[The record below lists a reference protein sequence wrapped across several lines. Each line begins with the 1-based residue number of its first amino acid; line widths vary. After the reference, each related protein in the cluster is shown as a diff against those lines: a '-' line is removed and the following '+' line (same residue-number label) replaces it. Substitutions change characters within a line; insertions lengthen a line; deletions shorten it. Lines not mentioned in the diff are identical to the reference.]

1 MRFESLGENCEFGL
15 VQRRCGAD
23 PLGLFRF
30 GSTPIEKLLEAL
42 EARLEGLGAPG
53 RISIELSANGREY
66 MVNDHQ
72 FGLPY
77 HAWVLAGEMTPDQV
91 LQREMRRLPLLIRK
105 LIEDLSNGAK
115 IFVCHGMDKGL
126 PDADVQRLTEVAR
139 GYGPNTVLWVGLA
152 DEAHPPGTVEWAG
165 PDLLKGYIDRFAPGD
180 DAHEFSLAGWVAIC
194 REAHRLWQQ
203 RKDQHRV
210 AATAA
215 AVTDSTPTTAV
226 AAAESAPVR
235 KRAKRRDR
243 AWPNAAAA
251 DGSADRAAKV
261 AGSRP

>member
-1 MRFESLGENCEFGL
+1 MMRFESLGENCEFGL

-115 IFVCHGMDKGL
+115 IL
-126 PDADVQRLTEVAR
+126 
-139 GYGPNTVLWVGLA
+139 
-152 DEAHPPGTVEWAG
+152 
-165 PDLLKGYIDRFAPGD
+165 
-180 DAHEFSLAGWVAIC
+180 S
-194 REAHRLWQQ
+194 
-203 RKDQHRV
+203 
-210 AATAA
+210 ATAWTRA
-215 AVTDSTPTTAV
+215 SRTLMS
-226 AAAESAPVR
+226 SA
-235 KRAKRRDR
+235 
-243 AWPNAAAA
+243 
-251 DGSADRAAKV
+251 
-261 AGSRP
+261 